1 MRLKDKVAI
10 ITGSGSGIG
19 RASAVAFSKEGAKVV
34 VVDVNDDGGNET
46 VDLIKENGGDAVF
59 IHVDISKEKEVQN
72 MVDIAVNTYGKLDIL
87 FNNAAILPSLD
98 SPLID
103 VTEEE
108 WDKYFN
114 INVKGLFF
122 GCKYAV
128 PEMKKVGKGAIIN
141 TAALAGVLPSGGRTQ
156 YNTTKGAGIVFTKS
170 LAMEVAQ
177 FGIRVNA
184 IGPGPTLTAAM
195 KDKLAQEG
203 EAFKGGRSSQKR
215 HLGMNGV
222 ARKDGGRAGLGR
234 GTGGLFAEGEL
245 PDCRRARRAG
255 DSQLPAPVLG
265 GRENRGEIEWV
276 AVGVRQHGPAEF
288 RAPPSWTTEMATTDA
303 SACD

>member
-203 EAFKGGRSSQKR
+203 EAFKKNLFSIVPIGR
-215 HLGMNGV
+215 LIE
-222 ARKDGGRAGLGR
+222 
-234 GTGGLFAEGEL
+234 AEDIANAAIFL
-245 PDCRRARRAG
+245 ASD
-255 DSQLPAPVLG
+255 
-265 GRENRGEIEWV
+265 
-276 AVGVRQHGPAEF
+276 
-288 RAPPSWTTEMATTDA
+288 DA
-303 SACD
+303 SAITGHVLMVDGGMSAGKKG